1 MRRRRTVLPLPAPRF
16 PLRSEP
22 SRPACRRT
30 ARAAPRSGFV
40 RVALLRTVVVLAR
53 TVVVLVANPAIDHW
67 A

>member
-1 MRRRRTVLPLPAPRF
+1 MLPAPRSPLPAPQRTE
-16 PLRSEP
+16 PAAGPPALR
-22 SRPACRRT
+22 R
-30 ARAAPRSGFV
+30 GFV